1 MNRSSNY
8 ARGATVYAAR
18 PLHVTVYLCIKR
30 MLLHFCKAIG
40 LFRLAARLTL
50 HGLRILCY
58 HGFSVADESEF
69 SRRTFIDADTF
80 VKRMAFLK
88 RNGFHVLGLDE
99 ALDLL
104 DRGAVPP
111 LATVITI
118 DDGFYSVYAKA
129 HPVFKTFAFPVTVYV
144 TTYYTL
150 RQNPVFNLVVSYLF
164 WKTTNRELDLTGLGL
179 PRTGVV
185 SLRAEGEK
193 TAVLE
198 EIIRHGNAACDETG
212 RVALSRALG
221 ERFGINY
228 DGIRES
234 RMFTIMTLEQIREL
248 SASGVDI
255 ELHTHRHVFPLDH
268 DRATAEIRENRAVLE
283 PFLGKKLVHFCYP
296 SGIWARE
303 QWPWLAEAGIRSAV
317 TCDRGF
323 NFKKTPRYGL
333 KRIGDDEGL
342 SQIEFEAEA
351 YGFMEVLRAMKHG
364 FRFS

>member
-8 ARGATVYAAR
+8 ARGVPVYAAR
-18 PLHVTVYLCIKR
+18 PWHVTVYLGIKR
-30 MLLHFCKAIG
+30 MFLHFCKAIG

-80 VKRMAFLK
+80 EKRMAFLK
-88 RNGFHVLGLDE
+88 RNGFHILGLDE

-104 DRGAVPP
+104 DRDALPP

-118 DDGFYSVYAKA
+118 DDGFYSVHAKA
-129 HPVFKTFAFPVTVYV
+129 YPVFKTFAFPATVYV

-150 RQNPVFNLVVSYLF
+150 RQNPVFNLVLSYLF
-164 WKTTNRELDLTGLGL
+164 WKTRNRELDLTGLGL
-179 PRTGVV
+179 RRTGVV
-185 SLRAEGEK
+185 SLRADGEK
-193 TAVLE
+193 TTVLA
-198 EIIRHGNAACDETG
+198 EIMLHGNTVCDEMG

-221 ERFGINY
+221 ERLGVDYNRI
-228 DGIRES
+228 GES

-248 SASGVDI
+248 SASGIDI
-255 ELHTHRHVFPLDH
+255 ELHTHRHVFPFDH

-283 PFLGKKLVHFCYP
+283 PLLGKKLVHFCYP
-296 SGIWARE
+296 AGIWARE
-303 QWPWLAEAGIRSAV
+303 QWPWLAETGIRSAV

-323 NFKKTPRYGL
+323 NFKKTSRYGL

-351 YGFMEVLRAMKHG
+351 YGFMEVLRAIKHG
-364 FRFS
+364 FRFP